1 MKLGQSEPLGIL
13 DHHDRSIGHIDS
25 YLDHRGG
32 YQDLYLAA
40 SEPFHDIILLGLA
53 HPPMEAGYHDAFSH
67 LFLHLF
73 QRDRFIFKIS
83 SIEYIRVIAS
93 AVASTGT
100 EGSSLAASAKA
111 STIAG
116 RAALLSDTS
125 FCSRCALSCC
135 DCFRLLLFSGG
146 FCLCLCWE
154 LPTVLQ
160 TLVQEG
166 GGLC

>member
-1 MKLGQSEPLGIL
+1 MNGIGKIGQR
-13 DHHDRSIGHIDS
+13 HCNDRTLSTDLPFFHIEDLAFDS
-25 YLDHRGG
+25 D
-32 YQDLYLAA
+32 
-40 SEPFHDIILLGLA
+40 
-53 HPPMEAGYHDAFSH
+53 FSH

-93 AVASTGT
+93 AVASAGT

-116 RAALLSDTS
+116 RAALLSATS

-146 FCLCLCWE
+146 FCLCLRFCF
-154 LPTVLQ
+154 
-160 TLVQEG
+160 
-166 GGLC
+166 GGLLFPQILT

>member
-1 MKLGQSEPLGIL
+1 MDGIGKIGQRHRNDRTLSTDLPLF
-13 DHHDRSIGHIDS
+13 HIEDLAFDS
-25 YLDHRGG
+25 D
-32 YQDLYLAA
+32 
-40 SEPFHDIILLGLA
+40 
-53 HPPMEAGYHDAFSH
+53 FSH

-93 AVASTGT
+93 AVASAGI

-116 RAALLSDTS
+116 RAALLSATS

-146 FCLCLCWE
+146 FCLCLRFCF
-154 LPTVLQ
+154 
-160 TLVQEG
+160 
-166 GGLC
+166 GGLLFPQILT